1 MPSDW
6 GTFANMWRW
15 FQSLTMKAGWR
26 HVPDDLNPTNL
37 PSCGCSGKALLS
49 SSWWEQPSWLERTE
63 EGLPNT
69 EVQFNEVEITREKR
83 KGVIPYFLSTTMVTT
98 AFFPYCQILRIT
110 GWLLWFIRNYQK
122 KNDKLEGEL
131 LVAELEGDERKLL
144 NVVQYEILKEDGD
157 FKLKLKSH
165 C

>member
-1 MPSDW
+1 
-6 GTFANMWRW
+6 
-15 FQSLTMKAGWR
+15 MKAGWR

-98 AFFPYCQILRIT
+98 AFFPILPDLEDNWMVAMIH
-110 GWLLWFIRNYQK
+110 QK
-122 KNDKLEGEL
+122 LSEEK
-131 LVAELEGDERKLL
+131 
-144 NVVQYEILKEDGD
+144 
-157 FKLKLKSH
+157 
-165 C
+165 